1 MKIYDTC
8 ICELL
13 DLIVMV
19 IDRYVELFG
28 GWIDKE
34 NLKLKLWNYGKK

>member
-28 GWIDKE
+28 G
-34 NLKLKLWNYGKK
+34 